1 MSNKK
6 FHIRDLLHAICTA
19 VSLIADVIVTF
30 VLSAFDSGALVAVA
44 STDAG
49 IAGVAVLISSVAGV
63 FSFLL
68 SLANVRLLGM
78 VVVVAVDLQREEE
91 EGQRSR

>member
-1 MSNKK
+1 M
-6 FHIRDLLHAICTA
+6 RDVSRTICA
-19 VSLIADVIVTF
+19 VASLIANFGIAF
-30 VLSAFDSGALVAVA
+30 VSSAFIGVALVSIA

-68 SLANVRLLGM
+68 SLANGRLLGM

-91 EGQRSR
+91 EGQRSRCYH